1 MRQIATETVE
11 PEDSKGWIKT
21 TASVGFTV
29 WDTPERRTVYLLN
42 TDWKSDREQQAATF
56 TYQGKDFPIE
66 VRRYHIETIHCTEGL
81 AVMPA
86 SNTTDVLSIQKEE
99 AGWKVKIQNTEH
111 DTLRFLNA
119 VTGKVES
126 FSFPEAGIHEMFIH
140 L

>member
-1 MRQIATETVE
+1 MGARVAGAG
-11 PEDSKGWIKT
+11 PL
-21 TASVGFTV
+21 AH
-29 WDTPERRTVYLLN
+29 ERAQE
-42 TDWKSDREQQAATF
+42 SATF
-56 TYQGKDFPIE
+56 VYQGKSFPIE
-66 VRRYHIETIHCTEGL
+66 VRRYHIETVHCADGL